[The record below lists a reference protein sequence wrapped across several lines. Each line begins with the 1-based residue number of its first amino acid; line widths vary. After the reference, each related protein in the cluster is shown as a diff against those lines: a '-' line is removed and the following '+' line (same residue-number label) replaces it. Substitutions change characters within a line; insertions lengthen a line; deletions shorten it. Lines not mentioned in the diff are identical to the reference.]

1 MRNATATITSGFK
14 KLLTLRGLGPLSG
27 RSVVMLL
34 ALTYL
39 LVDPIYKNS
48 DVVSASLSFGLLT
61 VFFLTCATV
70 VVHGYYL
77 KRRLTIFGYS
87 PHAPVVSRESARV
100 VLHINPIRILPG
112 CRLDIQLEFEHP
124 GARVPTISVTGVSHT
139 EHRTH
144 ADIVCPH
151 RGLWRVHSA
160 RCEVSDALGLVT
172 VSWRIPLPLTVT
184 VSPPRT
190 VENRLPILSSTQR
203 AGDLVLDTNNRNG
216 DPYDI
221 KPYHPSDGIKKIVW
235 KAYAKRGE
243 LLSRHPE
250 ASMTP
255 EGHVVI
261 AVLAE
266 TSDDEIC
273 SQALA
278 YIRTLDEMSLELLV
292 GCLGRGSQ
300 PLARDQRSTETLLI
314 ESAWHS
320 SPLTTERLQQELSAI
335 LNDCKALSHDL
346 IVSKLLLFC
355 DGRHAATTSDTAA
368 LFQTAMWL
376 ESRGIEPV
384 FCLTQPNYQKL
395 SADTLALPHLAR
407 SLLVRESATHKH
419 GGSAGDYQSFLTEC
433 VRKQWEVFV

>member
-1 MRNATATITSGFK
+1 
-14 KLLTLRGLGPLSG
+14 
-27 RSVVMLL
+27 MLL

-39 LVDPIYKNS
+39 LVDPIHKNS

-61 VFFLTCATV
+61 IFFLTCATV
-70 VVHGYYL
+70 LAHGYYL
-77 KRRLTIFGYS
+77 KRRLTIMGHLPS
-87 PHAPVVSRESARV
+87 TPVTSGETARV
-100 VLHINPIRILPG
+100 VLHINPIRVLPG

-124 GARVPTISVTGVSHT
+124 GARVPLISVTGVSHS

-151 RGLWRVHSA
+151 RGAWRVLSA
-160 RCEVSDALGLVT
+160 RCEVIDALGLVT
-172 VSWRIPLPLTVT
+172 VSWRMPLPLTIT

-190 VENRLPILSSTQR
+190 IENRLPILSSTQR
-203 AGDLVLDTNNRNG
+203 AGDMVLDTNNRNG

-266 TSDDEIC
+266 TNDDEIC

-278 YIRTLDEMSLELLV
+278 YIRTLDDMSLELLV
-292 GCLGRGSQ
+292 GCLGRESQ
-300 PLARDQRSTETLLI
+300 PLARDAVTTETLLI
-314 ESAWHS
+314 DSAWHA
-320 SPLTTERLQQELSAI
+320 SPLTTQHLERELTSI
-335 LNDCKALSHDL
+335 LDDCKALSNEL
-346 IVSKLLLFC
+346 VISKLLLFC
-355 DGRHAATTSDTAA
+355 DGRHAATTSESTA
-368 LFQTAMWL
+368 LFQTASWL

-384 FCLTQPNYQKL
+384 FCLSQPQCQHPSSNKL
-395 SADTLALPHLAR
+395 SLTALTR
-407 SLLVRESATHKH
+407 SLIVREPVVDKH
-419 GGSAGDYQSFLTEC
+419 FGSPGDYQAFLTEC
-433 VRKQWEVFV
+433 LRKKWEVHV

>member
-1 MRNATATITSGFK
+1 
-14 KLLTLRGLGPLSG
+14 
-27 RSVVMLL
+27 
-34 ALTYL
+34 
-39 LVDPIYKNS
+39 
-48 DVVSASLSFGLLT
+48 
-61 VFFLTCATV
+61 
-70 VVHGYYL
+70 
-77 KRRLTIFGYS
+77 
-87 PHAPVVSRESARV
+87 
-100 VLHINPIRILPG
+100 
-112 CRLDIQLEFEHP
+112 
-124 GARVPTISVTGVSHT
+124 
-139 EHRTH
+139 
-144 ADIVCPH
+144 
-151 RGLWRVHSA
+151 
-160 RCEVSDALGLVT
+160 
-172 VSWRIPLPLTVT
+172 
-184 VSPPRT
+184 
-190 VENRLPILSSTQR
+190 
-203 AGDLVLDTNNRNG
+203 VLDTNNRNG